1 MYLPEGLENTP
12 FNMWT
17 TKHLAQASCT
27 ELPLQKM
34 AFIRPT
40 LPFIG
45 SDGLLEESKLQ
56 QCVESSFAEAAAG
69 FGAAADAQWPKLLNF
84 VHK

>member
-1 MYLPEGLENTP
+1 MWPSQNIRTLTETLP
-12 FNMWT
+12 F
-17 TKHLAQASCT
+17 
-27 ELPLQKM
+27 LQKM

-69 FGAAADAQWPKLLNF
+69 SGAAADAQWPKLLNF